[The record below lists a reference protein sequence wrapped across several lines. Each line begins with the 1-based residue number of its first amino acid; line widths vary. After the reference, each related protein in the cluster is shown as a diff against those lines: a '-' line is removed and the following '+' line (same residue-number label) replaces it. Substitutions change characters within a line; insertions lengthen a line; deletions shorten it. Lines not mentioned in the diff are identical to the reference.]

1 MIVNGFW
8 FGKMG
13 EVQQRCID
21 SWEKNGYEFKL
32 WNESNCDEILSTDEY
47 FTYQHGHSKGTPIAF
62 SNLFRAELLYQRG
75 GLYVDLDMLCLKPY
89 DFNKRFVFSEQF
101 DTGWDFHIATCI
113 IYSEHSEEQIF
124 KDWANRIRKIG
135 ENSTH
140 GDLGPNLITPLV
152 VKYGYQDYALPK
164 ENFCPVVWQS
174 YEDVF
179 TYDGDAYGLHLYTSL
194 WSEED
199 EISFRNLY

>member
-62 SNLFRAELLYQRG
+62 SN
-75 GLYVDLDMLCLKPY
+75 
-89 DFNKRFVFSEQF
+89 
-101 DTGWDFHIATCI
+101 IATCI
-113 IYSEHSEEQIF
+113 IYSEHSGEQIF
-124 KDWANRIRKIG
+124 KDWASRIRKIG

-140 GDLGPNLITPLV
+140 GDLGPNSITPLV